1 MSTDVS
7 VQKNQVWF
15 ERQSAASLAKLMPR
29 LKGRFK
35 DVPPPEWDSFCFR
48 LERNFESL
56 FTNLY
61 TLYGKHY
68 DFFYHLE
75 CILSTA
81 VERWVS
87 RPDDLKALDATHET
101 DPAWYQSHRIVGYS
115 LYVDLFAGD
124 INGLRE
130 HIPYFKELGVT
141 YLHLMP
147 LFKTPDGD
155 NDGGYAVSSYR
166 DVNPTLGTMDDLAAL
181 SRELRNHGI
190 ALCLDFVFNHTSDE
204 HDWARAALSGSIE
217 HQEYYRMYDDRTVP
231 DEYEKT
237 VRSVFP
243 DEHPGCFTYRNRIRK
258 WVWTTFKNYQW
269 DLNYENP
276 VVFNRMADEMLF
288 LANQGVEI
296 LRLDAVAFLWKRLGT
311 SCENLP
317 EVHHIIQAFN
327 ALSRIAAPALVFKS
341 EAIVAPSEVAK
352 YISESECQLSYNPNF
367 MALLWDALAT
377 RDVKLLS
384 HSLKKR
390 FNLPPNTSWVNYI
403 RCHDD
408 IGWAFSDDDAI
419 EVGINPADHRRF
431 LNDFYVGRHEASF
444 AKGLAFQENPITGDA
459 RVAGTAASLCGLEQ
473 ALVEKNPEQIDLA
486 IRRFLLIYGVLF
498 TIGGVPLIYYGDEI
512 GSINDYRYQEDPEKA
527 GDNRWVHR
535 VCFDWQRSKLR
546 CESGTI
552 EDRIFHGLLK
562 LVQLRQ
568 NNLAFTRSETEV
580 VDSGSPHVLAFF
592 RQHMEQSVLVL
603 ANFTES
609 VQFIPAQRLRQ
620 LGLRRSLTDLV
631 AGQLVIATEQLQLEP
646 YQIVVLLAA
655 RG

>member
-1 MSTDVS
+1 MTDS
-7 VQKNQVWF
+7 IIQKTQAWF
-15 ERQSAASLAKLMPR
+15 DRQSEASLAKLMPR
-29 LKGRFK
+29 LKAKFK
-35 DVPPPEWDSFCFR
+35 DAPQPEWDSFCVR
-48 LERNFESL
+48 LERHFGTL

-61 TLYGKHY
+61 KLYGKHY

-101 DPAWYQSHRIVGYS
+101 DPSWYQSHRVVGYS
-115 LYVDLFAGD
+115 LYVDLFAGN
-124 INGLRE
+124 ITGLRE
-130 HIPYFKELGVT
+130 HIPYFKELGAT
-141 YLHLMP
+141 YIHLMP
-147 LFKTPDGD
+147 VFRTPEGD

-166 DVNPTLGTMDDLAAL
+166 ELNPALGTMEDLAL
-181 SRELRNHGI
+181 LTREFRNHGI
-190 ALCLDFVFNHTSDE
+190 SLCLDFVFNHTSDE
-204 HDWARAALSGSIE
+204 HDWARAALAGSIE
-217 HQEYYRMYDDRTVP
+217 HQEYYRMFDDRSIP

-258 WVWTTFKNYQW
+258 WVWTTFNNYQW

-311 SCENLP
+311 NCENQP
-317 EVHHIIQAFN
+317 EVHFIIQAFN
-327 ALSRIAAPALVFKS
+327 ALTRIAAPALVFKS
-341 EAIVAPSEVAK
+341 EAIVAPDDVAQ
-352 YISESECQLSYNPNF
+352 YISENECQLSYNPGF
-367 MALLWDALAT
+367 MVLLWDGLAT
-377 RDVKLLS
+377 RNINLLT

-390 FNLPPNTSWVNYI
+390 FNLPPNTAWVNYI

-408 IGWAFSDDDAI
+408 IGWGFADDDAV

-431 LNDFYVGRHEASF
+431 LNDFYLGKHEASF
-444 AKGLAFQENPITGDA
+444 AKGVVFQENLKTGDA
-459 RVAGTAASLCGLEQ
+459 RIAGTTASLCGLEQ
-473 ALVEKNPEQIDLA
+473 ALAANDPEAVDMA
-486 IRRFLLIYGVLF
+486 IRRILLVYGVLF
-498 TIGGVPLIYYGDEI
+498 TIGGIPLIYFGDEI
-512 GSINDYRYQEDPEKA
+512 GSTNDYSYEKDPEKS
-527 GDNRWVHR
+527 GDDRWVHR
-535 VCFDWQRSKLR
+535 FPFNWERGKLR
-546 CESGTI
+546 SESGSV
-552 EDRIFHGLLK
+552 EDRIFHGILK
-562 LVQLRQ
+562 LIQLRQ
-568 NNLAFTRSETEV
+568 SNMAFSRSETEIMN
-580 VDSGSPHVLAFF
+580 SGNEHVLGYF

-609 VQFIPAQRLRQ
+609 VQTIQAQRLRQ

-631 AGQLVIATEQLQLEP
+631 AGRLVIASEILELEP

-655 RG
+655 RK